1 MNQVLR
7 RVLVGCGKLEVK
19 RPTGREHDV
28 RIFRDCEYA
37 VMGYGMHAFG
47 ECFTCSHVQQ
57 VKYGGGIDFMGLTWA
72 PVCLLRPRPLA
83 ITRFSS

>member
-7 RVLVGCGKLEVK
+7 RVLVGYGKLKVK
-19 RPTGREHDV
+19 RPNGREHDV

-83 ITRFSS
+83 IARFSS